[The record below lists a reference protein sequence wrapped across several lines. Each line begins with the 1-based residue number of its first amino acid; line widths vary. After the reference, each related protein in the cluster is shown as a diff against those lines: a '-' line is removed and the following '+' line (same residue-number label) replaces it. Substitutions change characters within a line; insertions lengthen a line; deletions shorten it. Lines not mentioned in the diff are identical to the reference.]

1 MSFRTFRASVSNDGA
16 GRARAIWR
24 ILVPAVAIILFNSV
38 IGGPASE
45 YIGSLPIL
53 HLVTTAGT
61 AVVAL
66 VIVQLSGRFLD
77 AGRTVVDYGLAV
89 DRRWL
94 RDLGVGF
101 AIGFVGV
108 SVPFLVGIAAG
119 WFKVATVF
127 HQGSHTVAIGL
138 AIVVLANL
146 CTGIWEELLA
156 RGVILTN
163 AAEGLHPWLSSRQ
176 AIAGGVAISALL
188 FGLPH
193 FGQPGIAG
201 NPILLVTWILAGA
214 VFGVLYV
221 LSSNMAL
228 VIGIHWAFN
237 TVYQTV
243 FVRTD
248 VNPEKF
254 SAIARLDPATRSP
267 FFEFGGVLEV
277 SAFISVLILGIL
289 WLRYS
294 EETLSVSLPLN
305 QVEGKAPSSTDA
317 RNH

>member
-1 MSFRTFRASVSNDGA
+1 MSFRTFRASILNDGE
-16 GRARAIWR
+16 GRVRVIWR
-24 ILVPAVAIILFNSV
+24 ILVPAVAIILINSV

-45 YIGSLPIL
+45 YIDSLPIL

-61 AVVAL
+61 AIVAL

-94 RDLGVGF
+94 RDLSVGF
-101 AIGFVGV
+101 GIGFVGV
-108 SVPFLVGIAAG
+108 SVPFLAGIAAG
-119 WFKVATVF
+119 WFEVAAVF
-127 HQGSHTVAIGL
+127 HQGDHTVAIGI

-146 CTGIWEELLA
+146 FTGIWEELLA

-163 AAEGLHPWLSSRQ
+163 ATEGLHPWLTSRQ

-201 NPILLVTWILAGA
+201 NPILLVTWILSG
-214 VFGVLYV
+214 VIFGVLYV

-237 TVYQTV
+237 TAYQTV

-248 VNPEKF
+248 VNPVEF
-254 SAIARLDPATRSP
+254 SAIARLDPVTRSP
-267 FFEFGGVLEV
+267 LFEFGGIIEV
-277 SAFISVLILGIL
+277 TSFISVLILGIS

-294 EETLSVSLPLN
+294 EETLSASLPLH
-305 QVEGKAPSSTDA
+305 QGELEASSTTDA
-317 RNH
+317 GDH